1 MSIHYNLILKYLVKG
16 LELFVL
22 RFRRPRRVHRWNV
35 RHASFQALC
44 LSERQQPAWEGRCV
58 AVIRFAPGSVVFRR
72 GGLLLSRSFIA
83 PGLGAVFLG
92 ILHLGDNLAS
102 LAARVMVVGMR
113 RRLQLGTTFSACK

>member
-1 MSIHYNLILKYLVKG
+1 
-16 LELFVL
+16 
-22 RFRRPRRVHRWNV
+22 
-35 RHASFQALC
+35 
-44 LSERQQPAWEGRCV
+44 
-58 AVIRFAPGSVVFRR
+58 VIRFAPGSVVFRR

-113 RRLQLGTTFSACK
+113 RRLQLGTTFSAFSRHELVLLHVILFQVVRHDDVTEWRRAPTSCASSR